1 MDIHSLALR
10 AYIGETSKRVSARV
24 NGNQKNWPVGTGPTM
39 RSLFKLVIAISCVT
53 GLALSSSAA
62 FGQRDQVIT
71 MKSTLQYIGEIANV
85 AAISEQVGDSMPTA
99 VKRIVLIDDGLKRT
113 FINRQRIGGPVAN
126 YDQTEFSK
134 DIWQRV
140 YNGQPGAFAFAG
152 ASPFTEEGHR
162 ILSVH
167 KNKFGLAQF
176 VQGITKITPRY
187 VEVEALVGGASAAP
201 KSWNMSL
208 AIGTVPSPVLRS
220 VLENSIEDRKR
231 LTPYLDIVDFFIQ
244 AGRYQ
249 DADDQLRRIQI
260 LFPDEKDRVA
270 ENRVR
275 VRQEFA
281 KQQLSE
287 IKLLLESG
295 QTKLAL
301 LWMKFIN
308 RDGVEGE
315 TLADLDFQM
324 EDINKLQDETTKVKQ
339 LLKELLDRFRN
350 LPDGQ
355 LSDVQTK
362 MLQRFESEIDSDLN
376 DSNKLR
382 LDSFARLSQD
392 VSQTDQQAV
401 ALAISGWIL
410 GSNNAVDNWAI
421 AQSLFEVRDLVRT
434 YLLSNETIQRKTIL
448 KQLEKFE
455 SSAPGYIASMMA
467 QMKPLKH
474 DLVGDYDGRKPI
486 EFEVAVEG
494 TKADPG
500 ATSYRCL
507 VHLPNEYSP
516 YRRYR
521 LMMALPGASSVEDHL
536 NHFCGSF
543 NEGLGVLHGPASRNG
558 TIVVAVDWRKENQRK
573 VEYSAREHKV
583 IMRALRE
590 TMRRFSVDSD
600 QVFLQGHGIGADVA
614 YDVGLSHPEHWA
626 GIIGVSATGIEKY
639 PLIYS
644 KNKANSLA
652 VYAVVGSKYIGG
664 IRNCKEAW
672 NNWLTTNQRNDC
684 TVVQYEGRLDERFT
698 ENVPEMFK
706 WMRFQRR
713 RYPGGAG
720 FKFECKSIRPWDNY
734 FWFVELHGFPEK
746 NTTWPQLFKDKGTK
760 VKALKITGELR
771 EANSNSFVVT
781 PESAGTGMTLWLSPD
796 FFDFNREITINGR
809 GRKFQGS
816 VRPSREILLE
826 DARQRLDLKRP
837 YWAKVDC
844 INGTWVPAE

>member
-1 MDIHSLALR
+1 M
-10 AYIGETSKRVSARV
+10 
-24 NGNQKNWPVGTGPTM
+24 GTGPTM
-39 RSLFKLVIAISCVT
+39 RSLFKFAIAISCATSLV
-53 GLALSSSAA
+53 LCPNVAL
-62 FGQRDQVIT
+62 GQREKVIT
-71 MKSTLQYIGEIANV
+71 MKSTLQYIGEFANI
-85 AAISEQVGDSMPTA
+85 AAISEQVGDTMPTA
-99 VKRIVLIDDGLKRT
+99 IKRIVLINDGLTRT
-113 FINRQRIGGPVAN
+113 FVNRQRIGGPVTN
-126 YDQTEFSK
+126 FEQTEFSK

-140 YNGQPGAFAFAG
+140 FNGPEGAFAFAG

-162 ILSVH
+162 ILTVH
-167 KNKFGLAQF
+167 KNKFGLTQF

-187 VEVEALVGGASAAP
+187 VEVEALVGGAAAAP

-244 AGRYQ
+244 ARRYQ
-249 DADDQLRRIQI
+249 EADNQLRRIQI
-260 LFPDEKDRVA
+260 LFPDEKDRVQ

-281 KQQLSE
+281 KQQLDE

-295 QTKLAL
+295 QTKLAQ

-324 EDINKLQDETTKVKQ
+324 EAIQKQQNQTTKVKQ
-339 LLKELLDRFRN
+339 LLKEQLDRFQN

-355 LSDVQTK
+355 LSEVQTK
-362 MLQRFESEIDSDLN
+362 MLQRFESEIDSDLD
-376 DSNKLR
+376 DSNVLR
-382 LDSFARLSQD
+382 LDSFERLWQD
-392 VSQTDQQAV
+392 ESQTDRQAV
-401 ALAISGWIL
+401 ALAISGWVL
-410 GSNNAVDNWAI
+410 GSNNAIDNWAI

-434 YLLSNETIQRKTIL
+434 YLLSDETIQRETIL
-448 KQLEKFE
+448 NELEKFE
-455 SSAPGYIASMMA
+455 SAAPGYIASMMA

-474 DLVGDYDGRKPI
+474 DLIGDYDGRTPI
-486 EFEVAVEG
+486 QFEVMVEG
-494 TKADPG
+494 TKANPG
-500 ATSYRCL
+500 ATAYRCL
-507 VHLPNEYSP
+507 AHLPNEYSP

-521 LMMALPGASSVEDHL
+521 LLMALPGASPVEDHL
-536 NHFCGSF
+536 THFCGSF

-558 TIVVAVDWRKENQRK
+558 TIVVAVDWQKENQRK
-573 VEYSAREHKV
+573 AEYSAREHKI

-614 YDVGLSHPEHWA
+614 YDVGLAHPEHWA
-626 GIIGVSATGIEKY
+626 GIIGVSATGIQKY

-644 KNKANSLA
+644 DNKANSLA
-652 VYAVVGSKYIGG
+652 VYAVVGTKYIGG
-664 IRNCKEAW
+664 IRNCKKAW

-684 TVVQYEGRLDERFT
+684 TVVQYNGRLDERFA

-706 WMRFQRR
+706 WMRVQRR

-720 FKFECKSIRPWDNY
+720 FEFECKSIRPWDNY

-746 NTTWPQLFKDKGTK
+746 NTTWPHLFNPKRIR
-760 VKALKITGELR
+760 ALKITGELR
-771 EANSNSFVVT
+771 PANSNFFVVT
-781 PESAGTGMTLWLSPD
+781 PETAGTGMTLWLSPD
-796 FFDFNREITINGR
+796 FFDFSREITINGR
-809 GRKFQGS
+809 GKNFQGS
-816 VRPSREILLE
+816 VRPSRKILLE

-844 INGTWVPAE
+844 INGTWFPAE

>member
-1 MDIHSLALR
+1 
-10 AYIGETSKRVSARV
+10 
-24 NGNQKNWPVGTGPTM
+24 M
-39 RSLFKLVIAISCVT
+39 RSLSKLVIAISCVT
-53 GLALSSSAA
+53 GLVLTSTAAL
-62 FGQRDQVIT
+62 GQREKVIT
-71 MKSTLQYIGEIANV
+71 MKSTLQYIGDIVNV

-99 VKRIVLIDDGLKRT
+99 VKQIVLIDDGLKRT
-113 FINRQRIGGPVAN
+113 FVNRQRIGGPIVN
-126 YDQTEFSK
+126 HEQTEFSK
-134 DIWQRV
+134 DIWQRTF
-140 YNGQPGAFAFAG
+140 NGQPGAYAFAG
-152 ASPFTEEGHR
+152 ASAFTDEGHR
-162 ILSVH
+162 ILTVQ

-187 VEVEALVGGASAAP
+187 VELEALVGGASVAP
-201 KSWNMSL
+201 RSWNMSL
-208 AIGTVPSPVLRS
+208 AIGTIPSPVLRS
-220 VLENSIEDRKR
+220 VLENSIEDRQR

-260 LFPDEKDRVA
+260 LFPDERDRVQ

-281 KQQLSE
+281 KQQLRE

-315 TLADLDFQM
+315 TLADLDFQT
-324 EDINKLQDETTKVKQ
+324 EEINKLQNETKKVKQ
-339 LLKELLDRFRN
+339 LVKELLDRFRN

-355 LSDVQTK
+355 LSDAQAK
-362 MLQRFESEIDSDLN
+362 MLERFESEIDTDLD

-382 LDSFARLSQD
+382 LDSFERLSQD
-392 VSQTDQQAV
+392 VTQTDQQAV

-410 GSNNAVDNWAI
+410 GSNNAIDNWAV
-421 AQSLFEVRDLVRT
+421 AQSLLEVRDLVRK
-434 YLLSNETIQRKTIL
+434 YLLSDETIQRKEIL
-448 KQLEKFE
+448 NKLAKFE
-455 SSAPGYIASMMA
+455 SGSPGYIASLMA

-486 EFEVAVEG
+486 EFEVNVEG
-494 TKADPG
+494 TKADPASTG
-500 ATSYRCL
+500 YRCL

-521 LMMALPGASSVEDHL
+521 LMLALPGSSSVEDHL
-536 NHFCGSF
+536 THFCGTF

-573 VEYSAREHKV
+573 AEYSAREHKV
-583 IMRALRE
+583 VMRALRE

-614 YDVGLSHPEHWA
+614 YDVGLAHPEHWA
-626 GIIGVSATGIEKY
+626 GIIGISATGIEKY

-644 KNKANSLA
+644 ENKANALA
-652 VYAVVGSKYIGG
+652 IYAVVGSKYIGG
-664 IRNCKEAW
+664 VRNCKKAW
-672 NNWLTTNQRNDC
+672 NNWLTTDLRNDC
-684 TVVQYEGRLDERFT
+684 TVVQYKGRLDERFT

-706 WMRFQRR
+706 WMRVQRR
-713 RYPGGAG
+713 RYPSGAG
-720 FKFECKSIRPWDNY
+720 FEFECKSIRPWDNY

-746 NTTWPQLFKDKGTK
+746 NTTWPELYKNNRTK
-760 VKALKITGELR
+760 VKVLKITGELR
-771 EANSNSFVVT
+771 EANSNSFFVT

-796 FFDFNREITINGR
+796 FFDFSREITINGR

-816 VRPSREILLE
+816 VRPSRKILLE
-826 DARQRLDLKRP
+826 DARQRQDLKRP

-844 INGTWVPAE
+844 INGTWSAAE